1 MRTFLKYA
9 LGVAVLAGTALA
21 ADKPNFSGEWSLN
34 LDKSNLGPMPPPTSM
49 TRKVDHA
56 DPTMSMTQA
65 TVGSPQGDQTFT
77 LKITTDGKESTNEM
91 MGQQAKTK
99 ASWEGNALVINVAFE
114 IGGTE
119 IKLTEKW
126 SLSDDGK
133 TLTDNTH
140 FVIPQGEFDLTYV
153 MNKK

>member
-9 LGVAVLAGTALA
+9 LAVAVLSTTAL
-21 ADKPNFSGEWSLN
+21 ADKPNFSGDWSLN
-34 LDKSNLGPMPPPTSM
+34 IDKSNLGPMPPPTSM
-49 TRKVDHA
+49 TRKVDHK
-56 DPTMSMTQA
+56 DPAMSMTQA

-77 LKITTDGKESTNEM
+77 FKLTTDGKESTNEM
-91 MGQQAKTK
+91 MGAQAKTK
-99 ASWEGNALVINVAFE
+99 ATWEGDTLVVNVALE
-114 IGGTE
+114 IAGTE

-126 SLSDDGK
+126 SMSADGK

-153 MNKK
+153 MDKK